1 MSKIKHSRIVFPDRK
16 TYRIEYSDEIV
27 DLISKMLKKERTK
40 RLGAENDAA
49 EILEHPWF
57 ADIDMAAL
65 ENLEIEPPFKPT
77 EEGALNQAY
86 FNISKGAAAESLVPK
101 ANLKLIKENQKEF
114 DDFTQ
119 RK

>member
-1 MSKIKHSRIVFPDRK
+1 MVSNQGHDLTVDWWAVGILIYEMLIGVTPFFNKTRSVLMSKIKHSRIVFPDRK

-65 ENLEIEPPFKPT
+65 ENFEIEPPFKPT
-77 EEGALNQAY
+77 EEGALN
-86 FNISKGAAAESLVPK
+86 
-101 ANLKLIKENQKEF
+101 
-114 DDFTQ
+114 
-119 RK
+119 